1 MSMYVV
7 ASFEVKYGHML
18 ASPAM
23 LVTVT
28 ADEHCLK
35 RAEAALSNA
44 SRNRNRSL
52 KFSWSSVG

>member
-23 LVTVT
+23 LLTVT

-44 SRNRNRSL
+44 SRH
-52 KFSWSSVG
+52 GAM